1 MYRVAPRVRR
11 IRISLR
17 AEQPALET
25 MSDDWDRPTAVF
37 KLVLAEPGWSSVAQR
52 RLFRTDQ
59 RHFAP
64 RETVNVTFAEV
75 MFWN

>member
-52 RLFRTDQ
+52 RNYLEPT
-59 RHFAP
+59 
-64 RETVNVTFAEV
+64 NVTSRRAKR
-75 MFWN
+75 